1 MINHAPPAARPAV
14 PAAGTLIAVAPTGA
28 QTAKADC
35 PQLPTTL
42 DELVETAT
50 ACQAAG
56 ASLIHV
62 RDADHRPSLDP
73 VLLRESVQAVREQ
86 TSMVIQL
93 STGGSVDDPLEKRL
107 TVMDGE
113 PDSASLP
120 CGTTNFGDDVFLNPH
135 PFIAQLYQLAHQRDG
150 IGGLG
155 APLTPLDPRAWV
167 HQVTEQSAATRGLNP
182 PLEPAHADIVDPFG
196 REEEV
201 FATMTPQ
208 ATMTRQIVQSLPA
221 VVRTVGR

>member
-1 MINHAPPAARPAV
+1 MSAMINHVPPAMRPAV
-14 PAAGTLIAVAPTGA
+14 PAAGTLITVAPTGA
-28 QTAKADC
+28 ETAKADC
-35 PQLPTTL
+35 PQPPTTL
-42 DELVETAT
+42 AELVETAI
-50 ACQAAG
+50 ACEAAG

-86 TSMVIQL
+86 TSMLIQL

-107 TVMDGE
+107 TVQDGE
-113 PDSASLP
+113 PDSASLT
-120 CGTTNFGDDVFLNPH
+120 CGTTNLGDDVFLNPH
-135 PFIAQLYQLAHQRDG
+135 PFIAQLYQLAQQRDG

-155 APLTPLDPRAWV
+155 APLTSLDPRAWV
-167 HQVTEQSAATRGLNP
+167 HQVTEQSAASRGLNP

-201 FATMTPQ
+201 FATMT
-208 ATMTRQIVQSLPA
+208 RQIVQSLPA
-221 VVRTVGR
+221 VVRSPGR